1 MDAKPSKRPI
11 PTGTAIFFVEKDG
24 PSESFTKF
32 LKFRRLTDSESE
44 LIKRE
49 VLPQSEKQ
57 SKIYAAAFKSAGHG
71 AARVRPGN
79 RAISRAVDACSI
91 FEDIRLNR
99 TVGDS
104 NIVILEENNT
114 ATSWHYS
121 LDKGSSIMKYGPKPR
136 EELSFECYSEEIAA
150 CLNIRISKETKPI
163 HKTLG
168 LALHFFRRG
177 TQAEENILK
186 FIFLVCAV
194 DNIGG
199 KGKGKCKTGEIAGHL
214 KSLYPL
220 DKQAEIEARVRK
232 VFSKRGDLFHAN
244 RILDDVTLENEE
256 YIYHG
261 ELSFLR
267 RLFLDA
273 LHALLPLTKTHETLN
288 QAWNALGTANPCY
301 DPEVNDGVMTTMGNM
316 QRLNRPYSVETL
328 TLFRS
333 IAASAFNDITPPS
346 PDGSP

>member
-49 VLPQSEKQ
+49 ILPQSEKQ
-57 SKIYAAAFKSAGHG
+57 SKIYAVAFKSAGHG
-71 AARVRPGN
+71 AAQVRPGN
-79 RAISRAVDACSI
+79 RAISRVVDAISI
-91 FEDIRLNR
+91 FEDIRLNQ
-99 TVGDS
+99 TVGHPS
-104 NIVILEENNT
+104 IVLFDENNT
-114 ATSWHYS
+114 ATCWNYN
-121 LDKGSSIMKYGPKPR
+121 LDKGSGVMKHGPKPR
-136 EELSFECYSEEIAA
+136 EELNFACYSEEIAA
-150 CLNIRISKETKPI
+150 CLNIRVSKETKPI

-199 KGKGKCKTGEIAGHL
+199 KGKTREKAGRL

-220 DKQAEIEARVRK
+220 DKQAEIEARVLK

-244 RILDDVTLENEE
+244 RILDDVTLENEI

-273 LHALLPLTKTHETLN
+273 LHALLPLTKTQETLK
-288 QAWNALGTANPCY
+288 QAWNVLSSSNPCY
-301 DPEVNDGVMTTMGNM
+301 DPMVNDGVSTTMGNM
-316 QRLNRPYSVETL
+316 QRINRAYSQETL
-328 TLFRS
+328 TLLRS
-333 IAASAFNDITPPS
+333 IASSAFNDITPPS
-346 PDGSP
+346 LGESP